1 MTIHTVLQIGQHHIN
16 HCEDY
21 LLTTEI
27 GAGKLLCAVMD
38 GCSMGTDSYFAATL
52 TGKILRKIAKEH
64 QFREFIE
71 KTQLPPATLL
81 KTVLRQ
87 LFEELRSAKNQ
98 LQLERDELLHT
109 LLISIADTRTSA
121 AEFICIGDGLIC
133 IDGQLFEFEQDDRP
147 DYLGY
152 HLHEDFESW
161 FDNQQQRISRPQLR
175 DFSLCSDGVF
185 TFKRFDTTS
194 YGEPGDVIDLLLHD
208 TSDLDSP
215 NMLHRK
221 MVAIKTNWGLLPTD
235 DLAIVRVAF
244 PSPQ

>member
-1 MTIHTVLQIGQHHIN
+1 MKIYTVLQIGEHHIN

-21 LLTTEI
+21 LLTAEI
-27 GAGKLLCAVMD
+27 GVGKLLCAVMD

-71 KTQLPPATLL
+71 RTQQAPAALL

-87 LFEELRSAKNQ
+87 LFEELRHARNQ

-109 LLISIADTRTSA
+109 LVISIADLSTGA
-121 AEFICIGDGLIC
+121 AEFMCIGDGLIC

-152 HLHEDFESW
+152 HLQEDFESW
-161 FDNQQQRISRPQLR
+161 FESQQQRISRQQLR
-175 DFSLCSDGVF
+175 DFSLCSDGIF
-185 TFKRFDTTS
+185 TFKRFDTAP
-194 YGEPGDVIDLLLHD
+194 YNEPGDVIELLLRD
-208 TSDLDSP
+208 TGDMDSE

-221 MVAIKTNWGLLPTD
+221 MIAVKTNWGLLPTD
-235 DLAIVRVAF
+235 DLAIIRVAF
-244 PSPQ
+244 GQT

>member
-1 MTIHTVLQIGQHHIN
+1 MKIYTLLQIGQHHIN

-21 LLTTEI
+21 LITAEI
-27 GAGKLLCAVMD
+27 GTGKLLCAVMD

-52 TGKILRKIAKEH
+52 TGKVLRKIAKEH

-71 KTQLPPATLL
+71 RTQEAPAQLL

-87 LFEELRSAKNQ
+87 LFEELRYARNQ

-109 LLISIADTRTSA
+109 LVISIVDTRTGA
-121 AEFICIGDGLIC
+121 AEFMCIGDGLIC
-133 IDGQLFEFEQDDRP
+133 IDGKLFEFEQDDRP

-152 HLHEDFESW
+152 HLQEDFDSW
-161 FDNQQQRISRPQLR
+161 FDSQQQKISRHQLR
-175 DFSLCSDGVF
+175 DFSLCSDGIF
-185 TFKRFDTTS
+185 TFKKFDTAS
-194 YGEPGDVIDLLLHD
+194 YSEPGDIIDLLLHD
-208 TSDLDSP
+208 TSDIVSA

-235 DLAIVRVAF
+235 DLAIIRVTF
-244 PSPQ
+244 QPSQ

>member
-1 MTIHTVLQIGQHHIN
+1 MRIYTVLQIGEHHIN

-21 LLTTEI
+21 LLTAEI

-71 KTQLPPATLL
+71 RTQQPPAALL

-87 LFEELRSAKNQ
+87 LFEELRHVRNL

-109 LLISIADTRTSA
+109 LVISIADLSTGA
-121 AEFICIGDGLIC
+121 AEFMCIGDGLIC

-152 HLHEDFESW
+152 HLQEDFESW
-161 FDNQQQRISRPQLR
+161 FESQQQRISRHQLR
-175 DFSLCSDGVF
+175 DFSLCSDGIF
-185 TFKRFDTTS
+185 TFKRFDTGS
-194 YGEPGDVIDLLLHD
+194 YNEPGDVIELLLRD
-208 TSDLDSP
+208 TGDIDSA

-221 MVAIKTNWGLLPTD
+221 MIGIKTNWGLLPTD
-235 DLAIVRVAF
+235 DLAIIRVAF
-244 PSPQ
+244 HQT